1 LLLALGYTLAALMSI
16 AIIALPVSIGTLA
29 LIFILGGT
37 NVGLEETLEDSLAA
51 ELVTKEQHGMA
62 FGVMA
67 SVNGIGD
74 FISSIVVGVL
84 WSAFGISVAFGYSAV
99 LSIAGAILILFLPSR
114 NNRV

>member
-1 LLLALGYTLAALMSI
+1 
-16 AIIALPVSIGTLA
+16 
-29 LIFILGGT
+29 
-37 NVGLEETLEDSLAA
+37 
-51 ELVTKEQHGMA
+51 
-62 FGVMA
+62 MA